1 MNRFKSSIT
10 RLLSVLIVVLLAVSM
25 LRYDSK
31 GLFWADWTGF
41 GTDTSKTVEK
51 TFQNGKLTG
60 FKEITHF
67 QPAKTLWD
75 WLGLAG
81 VIAIPIVLFQFQQ
94 QQQKKSDENAQA
106 EKRQAEERAEV
117 EKKQAEERAEV
128 EKERAKLEKEIA
140 DTNLRE
146 EALQS
151 YIDKMAELLIDKEL
165 KVLLTLS
172 SIGPTTRDKAKLD
185 AALDVGRARTLSI
198 LRRLDGDG
206 ERKSS
211 VVRFLIDAELIQGL
225 ELLKE
230 ANLSQANLSGVN
242 FSQADLARA
251 NLFKASLFRANF
263 SEANLFK
270 VNFSEANL
278 SEANFGS
285 AGLLEANFKGVK
297 NLTPEQIKKA
307 KNWEQAI
314 YDSDFRNQ
322 LGLPPENIS

>member
-1 MNRFKSSIT
+1 
-10 RLLSVLIVVLLAVSM
+10 M

-41 GTDTSKTVEK
+41 GTDTNKTVEK

-67 QPAKTLWD
+67 QSAKTLWD

-94 QQQKKSDENAQA
+94 EQQKKSDENAQA
-106 EKRQAEERAEV
+106 EKR
-117 EKKQAEERAEV
+117 QAEERAEV

-172 SIGPTTRDKAKLD
+172 SIGATTRDKVKLD

-251 NLFKASLFRANF
+251 NLFKANLFKANF

-270 VNFSEANL
+270 ANFSEANL

-307 KNWEQAI
+307 KNWEQAR